1 MSSANIGQ
9 TERRLGKFEK
19 TIIMSV
25 ITVPSRDQV
34 SAESQ
39 VLFDILQKRV
49 GKVPNLYA
57 TMGYS
62 PFALKGFLDF
72 DETLSKGVFNGKER
86 EAIALIVSEVNGC
99 EYCLAAHTMLALKRG
114 YSKPETL
121 DIRKGEVSDPKLSA
135 IILLAKAIVETRG
148 YPANDFLVNFYAVGF
163 NEAALMEL
171 VGLITV
177 RIYTN
182 YVFALSG
189 IPLDFPAADPI

>member
-1 MSSANIGQ
+1 MPIDLMKNNIYCEYIKIIVMSA
-9 TERRLGKFEK
+9 
-19 TIIMSV
+19 

-39 VLFDILQKRV
+39 LLFDVLQKRV

-62 PFALKGFLDF
+62 PFALKAFLDF
-72 DETLSKGVFNGKER
+72 EETLNKGAFHAKER

-99 EYCLAAHTMLALKRG
+99 KYCLAAHTMLAMKRG
-114 YSKPETL
+114 YSQSETM
-121 DIRKGEVSDPKLSA
+121 DIRKGKVSDPKLSA
-135 IILLAKAIVETRG
+135 IILLAKAIVETKG
-148 YPANDFLVNFYAVGF
+148 YPANDLLVSFYSAGF

-171 VGLITV
+171 VGLITL

-182 YVFALSG
+182 YVFAISG

>member
-1 MSSANIGQ
+1 MH
-9 TERRLGKFEK
+9 T
-19 TIIMSV
+19 
-25 ITVPSRDQV
+25 ITVPSREQV

-39 VLFDILQKRV
+39 VLFDVLQKRV

-72 DETLSKGVFNGKER
+72 EETLSKGAFHAKER

-114 YSKPETL
+114 YSKAETL

-135 IILLAKAIVETRG
+135 IILLAKAIVETKG
-148 YPANDFLVNFYAVGF
+148 YPANDFLVAFYSVGF

-182 YVFALSG
+182 YVFALTG

>member
-1 MSSANIGQ
+1 MS
-9 TERRLGKFEK
+9 T
-19 TIIMSV
+19 

-39 VLFDILQKRV
+39 LLFDVLQKRL

-72 DETLSKGVFNGKER
+72 EETLSKGAFNAKER
-86 EAIALIVSEVNGC
+86 EAIALVVSEVNGC
-99 EYCLAAHTMLALKRG
+99 EYCLAAHTMLAMKRG

-135 IILLAKAIVETRG
+135 IIL
-148 YPANDFLVNFYAVGF
+148 F
-163 NEAALMEL
+163 NICHA
-171 VGLITV
+171 GKDG
-177 RIYTN
+177 
-182 YVFALSG
+182 S
-189 IPLDFPAADPI
+189 

>member
-1 MSSANIGQ
+1 MSA
-9 TERRLGKFEK
+9 
-19 TIIMSV
+19 
-25 ITVPSRDQV
+25 ITVPSREQV

-39 VLFDILQKRV
+39 VLFDVLQKRV

-57 TMGYS
+57 TIGYS
-62 PFALKGFLDF
+62 PFALKAFLDF
-72 DETLSKGVFNGKER
+72 EETLNKGSFNAKER

-99 EYCLAAHTMLALKRG
+99 EYCLVAHTMLALKRG
-114 YSKPETL
+114 YSKAETL

-135 IILLAKAIVETRG
+135 IVLLAKAIVETKG
-148 YPANDFLVNFYAVGF
+148 YPANDFLDSFYSVGF

-171 VGLITV
+171 VGLITL

-182 YVFALSG
+182 YVFALTG